1 MGDRIA
7 RTWRGALV
15 RARSSHAVRFWIV
28 GGLSFVID
36 LGLLTLLKEVF
47 HVDLWIA
54 TPIAFIVSLLFN
66 FWAQRVFTFRA
77 TNHAHVSFVK
87 YSLLVVFNIFAT
99 DLIVN
104 WVNLTQ
110 AGYGI
115 GKIVATGIT
124 TVWNFYLYK
133 YWIFRGAATAA
144 SASADAERTPAPAE
158 RRDA

>member
-1 MGDRIA
+1 MRDGIVRA
-7 RTWRGALV
+7 WRGVWA
-15 RARSSHAVRFWIV
+15 RASSGHAVRFWIV
-28 GGLSFVID
+28 GGLSFIID

-47 HVDLWIA
+47 RVDLWIA
-54 TPIAFIVSLLFN
+54 TPIAFIVSLIFN

-99 DLIVN
+99 DMIVN
-104 WVNLTQ
+104 WISLTQ

-115 GKIVATGIT
+115 GKVVATGIT

-133 YWIFRGAATAA
+133 YWIFRGAAAEA
-144 SASADAERTPAPAE
+144 SARADAEGAPAPAE
-158 RRDA
+158 ARDA

>member
-1 MGDRIA
+1 MRDGIVRA
-7 RTWRGALV
+7 WRGAWA
-15 RARSSHAVRFWIV
+15 RASFSHAVRFWIV
-28 GGLSFVID
+28 GGLSFIID

-47 HVDLWIA
+47 RVDLWIA
-54 TPIAFIVSLLFN
+54 TPIAFIVSLIFN

-99 DLIVN
+99 DMIVN
-104 WVNLTQ
+104 WISLTP

-133 YWIFRGAATAA
+133 YWIFRGAAAEA
-144 SASADAERTPAPAE
+144 SARADAEGAPAPAE
-158 RRDA
+158 ARDA